1 MVIFLLLGRNTKSI
15 LQLTILPIICY
26 AIQRLKTIL
35 LVRSAMPTEAEKAR
49 DSTNKPQTP
58 LDILTKIKLEESAGK
73 EKKKRQHRIRLKI
86 DDNLDKELAVERAEA
101 EFAEEI
107 SKILPATN
115 DFAKKKPLAK
125 PIKLPSQEPVK
136 AKPVVKVSVK
146 IKKSPARKK
155 IPAAKKIPETV
166 AEPAARRISV
176 KPKKIIPKA
185 TTKPA
190 QPSVQIP
197 AVQVSHKVVHPSS
210 QIEISAPEIHGEAK
224 QISADPK
231 HLSAQQILD
240 MQAADIEK
248 AAASGEE
255 GKRDAH
261 NLLKELKIITAI
273 LLGKNKNKELA
284 QVLDTDKSFTSKQIK
299 GLEEKGLVKR
309 EGSGRDVEYSVD
321 NFNVMKFL
329 QSKLVVKWKAK
340 ETVKE
345 DQAEKSISA
354 GPSGTESSA
363 REKKKSDNGGVNGKS
378 AGQA

>member
-1 MVIFLLLGRNTKSI
+1 MFKRIMVIFLLLGRNTKSI

-136 AKPVVKVSVK
+136 VETVAKVSVK
-146 IKKSPARKK
+146 AQAAVKK
-155 IPAAKKIPETV
+155 IPAKKTVRIP
-166 AEPAARRISV
+166 V
-176 KPKKIIPKA
+176 KPKKITLEVK
-185 TTKPA
+185 TK
-190 QPSVQIP
+190 QDSTNLEI
-197 AVQVSHKVVHPSS
+197 KV
-210 QIEISAPEIHGEAK
+210 PEI
-224 QISADPK
+224 QISPNLVTQSVETQPQIQVSADPK

>member
-1 MVIFLLLGRNTKSI
+1 
-15 LQLTILPIICY
+15 
-26 AIQRLKTIL
+26 
-35 LVRSAMPTEAEKAR
+35 MPTEAEKAR

-136 AKPVVKVSVK
+136 VETVAKVSVK
-146 IKKSPARKK
+146 AQAAVKK
-155 IPAAKKIPETV
+155 IPAKKTVQIPKAAEEPAKTATKAAVKKVAAKKTVRIP
-166 AEPAARRISV
+166 V
-176 KPKKIIPKA
+176 KPKKITLEVK
-185 TTKPA
+185 TK
-190 QPSVQIP
+190 QDSTNLEI
-197 AVQVSHKVVHPSS
+197 KV
-210 QIEISAPEIHGEAK
+210 PEI
-224 QISADPK
+224 QISPNLVTQSVETQPQIQVSADPK